1 MLTRKS
7 EILDDGMLLS
17 YSSAHLLNAGSVQR
31 KEHVVPS
38 QKQLYIHFHHT
49 GDRFPRVNAVG
60 CPRCTGSLPQSLY
73 KTPLCGKVPG
83 FGVI

>member
-17 YSSAHLLNAGSVQR
+17 YSSAHLWNAGSVQR

-49 GDRFPRVNAVG
+49 RDRFPRVNVVAVPVVRALCRSHFMKHLCAER
-60 CPRCTGSLPQSLY
+60 CPVL
-73 KTPLCGKVPG
+73 V
-83 FGVI
+83 